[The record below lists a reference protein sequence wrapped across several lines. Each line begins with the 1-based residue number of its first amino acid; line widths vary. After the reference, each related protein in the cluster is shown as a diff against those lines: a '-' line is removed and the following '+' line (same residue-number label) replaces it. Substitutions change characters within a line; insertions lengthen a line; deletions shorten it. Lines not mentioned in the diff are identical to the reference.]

1 MALATLSIDLVA
13 QLGQLTS
20 GMDKAV
26 RVAER
31 SASQIQARWDKLA
44 GVASTLG
51 VAFGGALSAAG
62 VGAFIRTT
70 VDGIDRL
77 NDLADATGASVESLS
92 ALEDVALRTG
102 TSVDTVGDAV
112 VKLNKVLSDAKPDS
126 DAARALQAIGLSAE
140 ELKALDP
147 AQALQRVAV
156 ELARFGDD
164 GNKARLVQELFGKS
178 IREVAPLLKDLAEN
192 GRLNATV
199 TSDQAREAESF
210 NKQLFELQKNATDAG
225 RSLVS
230 SLLPALNQFFDAVDG
245 RGVGGFRELSSAIA
259 VPIQALSVFVA
270 NVQFALRGI
279 GTELGGIA
287 AQGAALARLD
297 FAGFAAIG
305 QAMRSDAKA
314 AREEFD
320 RLQARLLSIGT
331 LLPEATYS
339 NEGRNRPRPT
349 ISLPPP
355 RQPAGGRVQAPREI
369 APVTDPALADALS
382 AIQQT
387 DAVKVEQITAALDR
401 LFSLRASGLG
411 SDASID
417 QAIQR
422 LRDELSKLDPE
433 QRAAAESA
441 ERLRAILAQT
451 PTATMQGVLE
461 DIERLNKA
469 LETGAIK
476 SVEQW
481 GEAVLVVTQRL
492 PSQVKQAAEEVN
504 EFFRQAGRN
513 IQDAIG
519 DSVLAT
525 IDGRAKDIFSIWK
538 QLLKRM
544 ASEAIAARLGTSLLG
559 SDFAKTGQ
567 IGGFLGQAIDWFKAL
582 PGRANGGPVTAGMPY
597 IVGERG
603 PELMVPRTSGTV
615 VPNGALAAVGS
626 SYTWAPTININGSAD
641 TRQIESVLAR
651 ERVRASRAWGA

>member
-13 QLGQLTS
+13 QLAQLTS

-31 SASQIQARWDKLA
+31 SAAQIQARWDKLA
-44 GVASTLG
+44 SVASTLG

-210 NKQLFELQKNATDAG
+210 NKQLFELKKNATDAA

-230 SLLPALNQFFDAVDG
+230 SLLPALNQLFE
-245 RGVGGFRELSSAIA
+245 RSRREGVLSSLFTPSEAA
-259 VPIQALSVFVA
+259 NLERQAAEAANQVRRVSSAFERAQALSERPDIAGSARAFYREEAVRLRA
-270 NVQFALRGI
+270 ELEAVQRTALKATDAVR
-279 GTELGGIA
+279 
-287 AQGAALARLD
+287 AALGAPDQRD
-297 FAGFAAIG
+297 
-305 QAMRSDAKA
+305 
-314 AREEFD
+314 
-320 RLQARLLSIGT
+320 
-331 LLPEATYS
+331 YS

-369 APVTDPALADALS
+369 APVTDPALADALM

-422 LRDELSKLDPE
+422 LRDELSKLNPE

>member
-13 QLGQLTS
+13 QLAQLTS

-31 SASQIQARWDKLA
+31 SAAQIQARWDKLA
-44 GVASTLG
+44 SVASTLG

-210 NKQLFELQKNATDAG
+210 NKQLFELKKNATDAA

-230 SLLPALNQFFDAVDG
+230 SLLPALNQLFE
-245 RGVGGFRELSSAIA
+245 RSRREGVLSSLFTPSEAA
-259 VPIQALSVFVA
+259 NLERQAAEAANQVRRVSSAFERAQALSERPDIAGSARAFYREEAVRLRA
-270 NVQFALRGI
+270 ELEAVQRTALKATDAVR
-279 GTELGGIA
+279 
-287 AQGAALARLD
+287 AALGAPDQRD
-297 FAGFAAIG
+297 
-305 QAMRSDAKA
+305 
-314 AREEFD
+314 
-320 RLQARLLSIGT
+320 
-331 LLPEATYS
+331 YS

-369 APVTDPALADALS
+369 APVADPALADALS

>member
-13 QLGQLTS
+13 QLAQLTS

-31 SASQIQARWDKLA
+31 SAAQIQARWDKLA
-44 GVASTLG
+44 SVASTLG

-210 NKQLFELQKNATDAG
+210 NKQLFELKKNATDAA

-230 SLLPALNQFFDAVDG
+230 SLLPALNQLFE
-245 RGVGGFRELSSAIA
+245 RSRREGVLSSLFTPSEAA
-259 VPIQALSVFVA
+259 NLERQAAEAANQVRRVSSAFERAQALSERPDIAGSARAFYREEAVRLRA
-270 NVQFALRGI
+270 ELEAVQRTALKATDAVR
-279 GTELGGIA
+279 
-287 AQGAALARLD
+287 AALGAPDQRD
-297 FAGFAAIG
+297 
-305 QAMRSDAKA
+305 
-314 AREEFD
+314 
-320 RLQARLLSIGT
+320 
-331 LLPEATYS
+331 YS

-369 APVTDPALADALS
+369 APVTDPALADALM

>member
-62 VGAFIRTT
+62 VGAFIRAT

-126 DAARALQAIGLSAE
+126 DAARALQAIGLSAQ
-140 ELKALDP
+140 ELRALDP

-210 NKQLFELQKNATDAG
+210 NKQLFELKKNATDAA

-230 SLLPALNQFFDAVDG
+230 SLLPALNQLFE
-245 RGVGGFRELSSAIA
+245 RSRREGVLSSLFTPSEAA
-259 VPIQALSVFVA
+259 NLERQAAEAANQVRRVSSAFERAQALSE
-270 NVQFALRGI
+270 RPD
-279 GTELGGIA
+279 IA
-287 AQGAALARLD
+287 GSARA
-297 FAGFAAIG
+297 FY
-305 QAMRSDAKA
+305 
-314 AREEFD
+314 REEAV
-320 RLQARLLSIGT
+320 RLRAEL
-331 LLPEATYS
+331 EAVQRTALKATDAVRSALGAPDQRDYS

-349 ISLPPP
+349 INLPPP
-355 RQPAGGRVQAPREI
+355 RQPAGGPVRAPREI

-451 PTATMQGVLE
+451 PTATMQEVLQ

-559 SDFAKTGQ
+559 SDFSKTGQ

>member
-31 SASQIQARWDKLA
+31 SAAQIQARWDKLA
-44 GVASTLG
+44 SVASTLG

-126 DAARALQAIGLSAE
+126 DAARALQAIGLSAQ

-210 NKQLFELQKNATDAG
+210 NKQLFELKKNATDAG

-230 SLLPALNQFFDAVDG
+230 SLLPALNQLFE
-245 RGVGGFRELSSAIA
+245 RSRREGVLSSLFTPSEAA
-259 VPIQALSVFVA
+259 NLERQAAEAANQVRRVSSAFERAQALSERPDIAGSARAFYREEAVRLRA
-270 NVQFALRGI
+270 ELEAVQRTALKATDAVR
-279 GTELGGIA
+279 
-287 AQGAALARLD
+287 AALGAPDQRD
-297 FAGFAAIG
+297 
-305 QAMRSDAKA
+305 
-314 AREEFD
+314 
-320 RLQARLLSIGT
+320 
-331 LLPEATYS
+331 YS